1 MKINFSDFIK
11 KKDNMN
17 DLNIVNF
24 NKLFESDLVENSL
37 YTNQAEKDALLADK
51 EKVALAFIF
60 NFLGTIGIINAA
72 NPKQLNMLFKH
83 LKDDKNLRISTIN
96 DTNHDISLSLKLAYE
111 AGFFKNDQTVNEI
124 TKFLVKLKS
133 GQVDKIDSK
142 IVANWVNDLKSD
154 FAQKITDGKI
164 KQAFLEFQQ
173 DKGETIDISR
183 LTLVLKKR
191 ANKYAESG
199 EFTPF
204 VKRFNHLKELIID
217 PNNPNFV
224 QTNQPNKTT
233 QDDQSSQSTD
243 DQTSTDTDV
252 PGTISDVQDT
262 PDEPEQHKQIIT
274 KEIFDIIYLRLTSIV
289 YSDTTNKDELENKFM
304 NHLAI
309 KLNLNDINELDQN
322 SKEYVDLLVNI
333 CLSFKIL
340 TSEDIKVNKLTS
352 SIKDITDSIQK
363 IKILTGFEIDI
374 KTLFIDIINYHASI
388 LLNIGLLIGYYLKFN
403 EVIDKNTLIR
413 NKTIVQIYKL
423 GLEDLKKEL
432 INYYKIDDD
441 FLNNIIRY
449 LKLLPPSFDFINE
462 DNKFLTYFYIDCLYA
477 NYNSGYKFNFNAYSD
492 FFTVFG
498 INEIA
503 DNLNIDKEYIDK
515 CKAIAS
521 KELKKLEYIEQLSSI
536 LLNYIKY
543 QTSISKYY
551 NYSNSSGTFFEVLH
565 ETLAKDI
572 LKNGLVESEMFQK
585 TTIYKTSETRIKEI
599 LNIIGVN
606 FDELLKKF
614 PKDEIIK
621 RVYFITSD
629 INTLSLD
636 EISNNIISYDT
647 TDNIFSNSILI
658 FNKLKGEKED
668 NINRITASITQLL
681 ENGYNVDNIY
691 DANTFLYKV
700 LSYTSKENTNKLMKL
715 IQTGKLKSNLFSL
728 DYFNNISDKERKEDF
743 IQTVSSMFQD
753 VINTNDIELRNFLNE
768 FITSLPYAIM
778 MKIRN
783 NLIGGNSIINEIEK
797 GEIQSFNKIDSAR
810 LKKIFLYN
818 DINLS
823 KLISESIGGKKK
835 KAETILEYFERAVQ
849 NSKQSGSVLEEL
861 KVKINEEETK
871 NVKVIN
877 KLIIERDHAGKH
889 GNIYPKITKVYDCH
903 LTFTEF
909 EEFRKNNFGD
919 GAIIPAY
926 HGTGGIAAGMILRY
940 GFKVIKST
948 DSSVVGRMLG
958 DGIYFTNKIDKSLQ
972 YVSNGGYSRQAYQK
986 GYILSLD
993 TNLGKINENYNIAG
1007 TGIDSIRTP
1016 EWCVF
1021 DPKAQT
1027 KILKVY
1033 EVTLVPKHDIDKYLN
1048 ENNETNKTK
1057 NMKFSKY
1064 LNEEKIQKRGN
1075 TSSFIFRD
1083 GQIPIID
1090 NDENI
1095 TYKDFEQALKD
1106 KDISRDMFDISRQGP
1121 VIVFSNT
1128 KEQIVCDERYASH
1141 LMGNALILYKKLFL
1155 REMNKIKKK

>member
-1 MKINFSDFIK
+1 MKRNFLDFIK

-37 YTNQAEKDALLADK
+37 YTNQAERDALLADK

-83 LKDDKNLRISTIN
+83 LKDDKNLRITTID

-133 GQVDKIDSK
+133 GQVTKIDSK
-142 IVANWVNDLKSD
+142 IVANWINDLKPD
-154 FAQKITDGKI
+154 FAQKITDSKI

-224 QTNQPNKTT
+224 QADQPNQTNM
-233 QDDQSSQSTD
+233 SSQSTD

-252 PGTISDVQDT
+252 PGTVADVQ
-262 PDEPEQHKQIIT
+262 DEPEQQKQIIT
-274 KEIFDIIYLRLTSIV
+274 KEIFDSIYFKLKSFV
-289 YSDTTNKDELENKFM
+289 YTDAMNKDDFEKEFM
-304 NHLAI
+304 NSLAI
-309 KLNLNDINELDQN
+309 KLKLNDINELDQN
-322 SKEYVDLLVNI
+322 SRKYVDLLVNI

-340 TSEDIKVNKLTS
+340 ILKNIGIAEFKFSVKNI
-352 SIKDITDSIQK
+352 IDSIQE
-363 IKILTGFEIDI
+363 IKTLTGFEIHIKALFNEIYKYNKSLRSNLVISYYLEFNEIINKDI
-374 KTLFIDIINYHASI
+374 LSNTLFI
-388 LLNIGLLIGYYLKFN
+388 
-403 EVIDKNTLIR
+403 
-413 NKTIVQIYKL
+413 
-423 GLEDLKKEL
+423 
-432 INYYKIDDD
+432 YKIYELELDELKNKVINN
-441 FLNNIIRY
+441 FQTNNIDLFKHIVGY
-449 LKLLPPSFDFINE
+449 IDLYKNKILFNFYY
-462 DNKFLTYFYIDCLYA
+462 DNNKILIYFYIDVLYT
-477 NYNSGYKFNFNAYSD
+477 NYKAGHEFDFGVSNFLIL
-492 FFTVFG
+492 FG

-503 DNLNIDKEYIDK
+503 DNLNIDKEYITK
-515 CKAIAS
+515 CKFIAS
-521 KELKKLEYIEQLSSI
+521 EVIKNLNIIDLFEILKSF
-536 LLNYIKY
+536 LNY
-543 QTSISKYY
+543 SLNVNFNY
-551 NYSNSSGTFFEVLH
+551 NNSSGPFFETLH
-565 ETLAKDI
+565 EKCAKGILENGLVKSDI
-572 LKNGLVESEMFQK
+572 FQKNGL
-585 TTIYKTSETRIKEI
+585 YKTNEKRIKEI
-599 LNIIGVN
+599 LNVIGVN
-606 FDELLKKF
+606 FDEVIKKF
-614 PKDEIIK
+614 PEDEILQ

-636 EISNNIISYDT
+636 EISKNIINYDIG
-647 TDNIFSNSILI
+647 DNIFSNSDLIL
-658 FNKLKGEKED
+658 NELKGEKED
-668 NINRITASITQLL
+668 NINRITESIIYLL
-681 ENGYNVDNIY
+681 ENNHNVDNIY
-691 DANTFLYKV
+691 DANIFLNKV

-728 DYFNNISDKERKEDF
+728 DYFNNLSGKERKEDF

-768 FITSLPYAIM
+768 FITSLPYAVM

-797 GEIQSFNKIDSAR
+797 GEIQSFDKIDSAR

-861 KVKINEEETK
+861 KVKFNEDDTK

-889 GNIYPKITKVYDCH
+889 GNVYPKITKVYDCH
-903 LTFTEF
+903 LTFPEF

-919 GAIIPAY
+919 GSITPAY

-948 DSSVVGRMLG
+948 DPSVVGRMLG
-958 DGIYFTNKIDKSLQ
+958 DGIYFSNKIDKSLQ
-972 YVSNGGYSRQAYQK
+972 YVSNGGYSRQSYQK

-993 TNLGKINENYNIAG
+993 INLGKIKEDYDVAG
-1007 TGIDSIRTP
+1007 TGQDAIRSP

-1033 EVTLVPKHDIDKYLN
+1033 EVTLVPKRDIDKHLN
-1048 ENNETNKTK
+1048 ENNEINKAK

-1090 NDENI
+1090 NNENI

>member
-1 MKINFSDFIK
+1 MKRNFLDFIK

-24 NKLFESDLVENSL
+24 NELFESDLVENSL
-37 YTNQAEKDALLADK
+37 YTNQAERDALLADK

-72 NPKQLNMLFKH
+72 NPKQLNNLFKY

-133 GQVDKIDSK
+133 GQVTKIDSK
-142 IVANWVNDLKSD
+142 IVANWVNDLKPD
-154 FAQKITDGKI
+154 FAQKITDSKI

-199 EFTPF
+199 EFTHF
-204 VKRFNHLKELIID
+204 VKKFTQLKELIID

-224 QTNQPNKTT
+224 QPNQPNKTT

-243 DQTSTDTDV
+243 GQISIDTDTV
-252 PGTISDVQDT
+252 GTVSNVQDT

-274 KEIFDIIYLRLTSIV
+274 KEIFDIIYLSLTSIV

-322 SKEYVDLLVNI
+322 SRKYVDLLVNI

-340 TSEDIKVNKLTS
+340 SLKNIGIAEFKFSVKNI
-352 SIKDITDSIQK
+352 IDSIQE
-363 IKILTGFEIDI
+363 IKTLTGFEIDI
-374 KTLFIDIINYHASI
+374 KELFNEIYEYNYNKSLKSNLVISYYLEFNEIINKDI
-388 LLNIGLLIGYYLKFN
+388 LSYDSFIIYIYKLKLDELKN
-403 EVIDKNTLIR
+403 EVINNFQR
-413 NKTIVQIYKL
+413 
-423 GLEDLKKEL
+423 
-432 INYYKIDDD
+432 
-441 FLNNIIRY
+441 NNIDLFKDIVRY
-449 LKLLPPSFDFINE
+449 IDLFKDKILFNFYS
-462 DNKFLTYFYIDCLYA
+462 DNNRILIYFYIDVLYT
-477 NYNSGYKFNFNAYSD
+477 NYKAGHEFDFGVSNFLIL
-492 FFTVFG
+492 FG

-503 DNLNIDKEYIDK
+503 DNLNIDKEYITK
-515 CKAIAS
+515 CKFIAS
-521 KELKKLEYIEQLSSI
+521 EVIKNLNIIDLFKTLKLF
-536 LLNYIKY
+536 LNY
-543 QTSISKYY
+543 SLNVNFNY
-551 NYSNSSGTFFEVLH
+551 NNSSGPFFETLH
-565 ETLAKDI
+565 EKCAKDI
-572 LKNGLVESEMFQK
+572 LENGLVKSDIFQKNGLY
-585 TTIYKTSETRIKEI
+585 TTNETRIKEI

-658 FNKLKGEKED
+658 LNKLKGEKED
-668 NINRITASITQLL
+668 NINRITESIIYLL
-681 ENGYNVDNIY
+681 ENNHNVDNIY
-691 DANTFLYKV
+691 GANIFLNKV

-728 DYFNNISDKERKEDF
+728 DYFNNISVKQQKEDF

-797 GEIQSFNKIDSAR
+797 GEIQSFDKIDSAR

-861 KVKINEEETK
+861 KVKFNEDDTK

-889 GNIYPKITKVYDCH
+889 GNVYPKITKVYDCH
-903 LTFTEF
+903 LTFPEF

-919 GAIIPAY
+919 GSITPAY

-948 DSSVVGRMLG
+948 DPSVVGRMLG
-958 DGIYFTNKIDKSLQ
+958 DGIYFSNKIDKSLQ
-972 YVSNGGYSRQAYQK
+972 YVSNGGYSRQSYQK

-993 TNLGKINENYNIAG
+993 TNLGKIKEDYDVAG
-1007 TGIDSIRTP
+1007 TGQDAIRSP

-1033 EVTLVPKHDIDKYLN
+1033 EVTLVPKSDIDKHLN
-1048 ENNETNKTK
+1048 ENNEINKAK

-1090 NDENI
+1090 NNENI
-1095 TYKDFEQALKD
+1095 IYKDFEQALKD
-1106 KDISRDMFDISRQGP
+1106 KDITRDMFDISRQGP
-1121 VIVFSNT
+1121 VIIFSNT

-1141 LMGNALILYKKLFL
+1141 LIGDALILYKKLFL